1 MRIVRLKPEQYR
13 EMPWRNGGGST
24 TELAI
29 FPEGSALGTGV
40 PFLWRV
46 SMARVEQ
53 DGPFS
58 AFAGYDRTLVLLQG
72 SGVQLHF
79 GADAPPVT
87 LSAPLQLCRFAGEWE
102 TSCRLLDG
110 AVRDFNVIAD
120 RKRGRAAVESVALA
134 PQPRTMALHGHTT
147 LFFVAQGT
155 LELEHADTQ
164 VRQRATQLETL
175 RIDRED
181 VRAPITVRLSAA
193 AEASQ
198 VQVLVLVIDIEHL

>member
-1 MRIVRLKPEQYR
+1 MRLGRLKPEQYR

-24 TELAI
+24 TEIAI
-29 FPEGSALGTGV
+29 SPQGAALGAGA

-58 AFAGYDRTLVLLQG
+58 TFAGYDRTLVLLQG
-72 SGVQLHF
+72 GGVQLSF

-87 LSAPLQLCRFAGEWE
+87 LSAPLQRCRFAGEWE
-102 TSCRLLDG
+102 THCLLVDG
-110 AVRDFNVIAD
+110 AVRDFNVIVD

-134 PQPRTMALHGHTT
+134 PQPRTMELHGRTT
-147 LFFVAQGT
+147 LFFVAQGAM
-155 LELEHADTQ
+155 ELALADAA

-181 VRAPITVRLSAA
+181 GCAPTPVRLSAA
-193 AEASQ
+193 AEASH
-198 VQVLVLVIDIEHL
+198 VLVIDIAHLGPP